1 MNERESQIRPGER
14 VVLLNKMEAQRRE
27 EESTSVRQSL
37 NALSKADLK

>member
-27 EESTSVRQSL
+27 GGVNFSETVSEYPL
-37 NALSKADLK
+37 KAGA